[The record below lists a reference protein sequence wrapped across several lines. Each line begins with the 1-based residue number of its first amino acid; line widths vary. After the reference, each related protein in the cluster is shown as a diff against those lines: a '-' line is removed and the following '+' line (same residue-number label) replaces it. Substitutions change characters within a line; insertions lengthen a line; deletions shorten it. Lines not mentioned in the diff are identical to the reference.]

1 MSKIQYNTIDE
12 VLRRLATGRSTLY
25 TKVQQ
30 GVFPKPVKLGK
41 RKIAWP
47 QHEVDQMM
55 IFYLRSP
62 SEEQAQDFVRDL
74 ESDRLLERQINA
86 L

>member
-30 GVFPKPVKLGK
+30 GTFPKPIKLGK
-41 RKIAWP
+41 RKVAWL
-47 QHEVDQMM
+47 QHEIDQMM

-62 SEEQAQDFVRDL
+62 SEQQVQNFVRDL
-74 ESDRLLERQINA
+74 ESDRLLEGKINE

>member
-12 VLRRLATGRSTLY
+12 VLRRLGTGRSTLY
-25 TKVQQ
+25 TKVQK
-30 GVFPKPVKLGK
+30 GTFPKPIKLGK
-41 RKIAWP
+41 RKVAWP

-62 SEEQAQDFVRDL
+62 SERQAQDFVRDL
-74 ESDRLLERQINA
+74 EIDRLLEGH
-86 L
+86 

>member
-25 TKVQQ
+25 AKVQQ
-30 GVFPKPVKLGK
+30 GVFLKPVKLGK